1 MKHYSSLLTEL
12 TLEEKITLIHASGLF
27 QSGGVSRLDIP
38 PLKMSDGPSGV
49 RQEFQNDAWI
59 PNGNSM
65 DSVSWLPSNT
75 CLCSTWNRRLARKFG
90 EVLGEE
96 ARGRGKDIILA
107 PGINIKRTPLC
118 GRNFEYMSED
128 PVLTGELAV
137 PLIGGIQEYD
147 VAACVKHFALNN
159 QETDRLSVEVEVD
172 EKTLHEL
179 YLPAFY
185 AAAFQAAGWSLPT
198 REN

>member
-65 DSVSWLPSNT
+65 DSVSWLPSN
-75 CLCSTWNRRLARKFG
+75 KI
-90 EVLGEE
+90 
-96 ARGRGKDIILA
+96 GRA
-107 PGINIKRTPLC
+107 H
-118 GRNFEYMSED
+118 
-128 PVLTGELAV
+128 V
-137 PLIGGIQEYD
+137 
-147 VAACVKHFALNN
+147 
-159 QETDRLSVEVEVD
+159 
-172 EKTLHEL
+172 
-179 YLPAFY
+179 
-185 AAAFQAAGWSLPT
+185 
-198 REN
+198 